1 MLMKNMSPSA
11 MIRDRGVR
19 EIKLLNEDKV
29 ESLLCL
35 MNQKALIEVEA
46 EGENKKKL

>member
-1 MLMKNMSPSA
+1 MKNMLPNA

-35 MNQKALIEVEA
+35 VSQKALIEVEA